1 MNLRS
6 KGTTRGALEMVR
18 KEEKENKNVSFVSS
32 LWHWILVVSF
42 TERRGSGW
50 GPGLGVLMFFGDSG
64 FQDLFEIYK

>member
-18 KEEKENKNVSFVSS
+18 KEEKEDKNVSFVSS
-32 LWHWILVVSF
+32 LWHWILAVSF

-50 GPGLGVLMFFGDSG
+50 GSGLGVLMFFGDSG